1 MQFLKNTFYLFL
13 LFVEYSNRFL
23 KTKMILNHILF
34 KLHAVGFFL
43 KNINNDLENVYSPES
58 QSFTLIYN
66 CPFDYFL
73 SLSIS

>member
-1 MQFLKNTFYLFL
+1 MYFLKNTFSLFL

-23 KTKMILNHILF
+23 KTKMVLNHILF

-43 KNINNDLENVYSPES
+43 NISNDLEYVYPPES
-58 QSFTLIYN
+58 QSFTLIYS

-73 SLSIS
+73 PLSIS